1 MLLYA
6 RMDKEIRL
14 SDDTTKF
21 IFNGKEVTED
31 EWRALEEGY
40 QQAMLNEENTV
51 KDQYQVNDETAASIV
66 YLRSR
71 SRWSPEKEA
80 ELVDRYREGRPI
92 PLADVLSG
100 EF

>member
-1 MLLYA
+1 M
-6 RMDKEIRL
+6 
-14 SDDTTKF
+14 SDATPKF
-21 IFNGKEVTED
+21 IFNGKEVTEE

-40 QQAMLNEENTV
+40 QQAMLNEESTV

-80 ELVDRYREGRPI
+80 ELVQRYRQGSPI
-92 PLADVLSG
+92 SLADVLTG